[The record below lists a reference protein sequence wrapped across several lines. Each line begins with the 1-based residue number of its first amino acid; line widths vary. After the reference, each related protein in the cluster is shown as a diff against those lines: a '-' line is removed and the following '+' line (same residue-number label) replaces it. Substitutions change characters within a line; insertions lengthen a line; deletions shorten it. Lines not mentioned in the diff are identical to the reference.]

1 MSEHQD
7 DSLLQDFLTES
18 SEHLESIEPDLLAL
32 EKQSPQVSQ
41 EIVNRIFRA
50 IHSIKG
56 ASGFFG
62 FERLKQVS
70 HLMESVLMRVRDGV
84 LIPHPHVVEPL
95 LMGVDLLNVMVDDI
109 HRSEKL
115 DTSALEAALQHY
127 VKADSPYQAGESAAS
142 SAPTLPKIEDTAIE
156 SRANREASKTACP
169 ILAEEASLDQA
180 KRTGQFVYVAQ
191 LDTNLH
197 LFDMHRSY
205 NDFIGSVESIGTVLA
220 STVSELEADAPPPV
234 FNVLF
239 STVLEKDLV
248 LHALDL
254 GDDQLADYEVPIFDE
269 VLSTPQTDAQ
279 SYSETPE
286 IKVEAP
292 ATSTTEV
299 NYDTLRVRVDLLN
312 TLMDFAGELV
322 LARNQLMRA
331 VQSDKQFNTKN
342 EVLTQVLES
351 INTVTN
357 QLQDHIMQTRMQPIE
372 NVFRRFPRIVRDLS
386 KQIDKKIQ
394 LQMIG
399 QDVELDK
406 SILEGLSDPLTHM
419 IRNACDHGIE
429 SPEQRKKVGKSPS
442 GTITL
447 HAFHEAG
454 QIHLRIEDDGK
465 GIDTEA
471 LGRKAIANGAMTQ
484 AEFDDLSYQEKLNL
498 IFHAGLS
505 TAEAVTDLS
514 GRGVGMDV
522 VRSNIEALGG
532 HVYLESTLGKGSAI
546 VLQLPLTLAIIP
558 CLVVGVGEERFAV
571 PRVNL
576 LELVRVKAGE
586 VHQRIE
592 RIGEASVL
600 RLRGNWL
607 PLVKLEEVLKLQA
620 PNEKRR
626 NIDDARFNDPVAI
639 EQIPE
644 IRRQAPESDY
654 TLLVLSVGM
663 NQYGLIVDEAYD
675 IEDIV
680 VKPLSTLVKNVRSF
694 SGTTIMG
701 DGTVAMICDVVGIA
715 TQGELDFS
723 SVQTEQLRREELQN
737 QRNGVSN
744 VDGFEFDAAGNLL
757 APLLEKQSVLLFQN
771 DPQEPFAIPLQEV
784 LRLEYVKTKKIES
797 VGNREFVRV
806 NHETISI
813 IRLEQYLNVRSSNQ
827 DEEGGYLILPV
838 AGKGKVGIWVANIID
853 SLEVDYRL
861 DTDLIEDPSLYGS
874 ALIQD
879 RVTLLLNINALL
891 KRAGVEVMPSF
902 ANAF

>member
-7 DSLLQDFLTES
+7 DSLLQDFLSES
-18 SEHLESIEPDLLAL
+18 AEHLESIEPDLLAL
-32 EKQSPQVSQ
+32 EKQAPEVSQ

-95 LMGVDLLNVMVDDI
+95 LMGVDLLNVMVEDI
-109 HRSEKL
+109 QRSERL
-115 DTSALEAALQHY
+115 DTSALEEALTHY
-127 VKADSPYQAGESAAS
+127 TKADTPYLDG
-142 SAPTLPKIEDTAIE
+142 P
-156 SRANREASKTACP
+156 
-169 ILAEEASLDQA
+169 ASLTLAQPVQHTEESKVRVHNEKVNPSLCVESDSIEKA
-180 KRTGQFVYVAQ
+180 KRLGQFVYVAK

-205 NDFIGSVESIGTVLA
+205 KDFIGTIDSIGVVLA
-220 STVSELEADAPPPV
+220 STVSEQESDAPPPNFHVV
-234 FNVLF
+234 FA
-239 STVLEKDLV
+239 TVLEKDLV
-248 LHALDL
+248 LHALDIAES
-254 GDDQLADYEVPIFDE
+254 QLDDYEVPVVDE
-269 VLSTPQTDAQ
+269 SVYVEQTDAEF
-279 SYSETPE
+279 YNKTAE

-292 ATSTTEV
+292 SASNAEV
-299 NYDTLRVRVDLLN
+299 SYDTLRVRVDLLN

-331 VQSDKQFNTKN
+331 VQSDKQLGTKN
-342 EVLTQVLES
+342 ESFVQVLES

-372 NVFRRFPRIVRDLS
+372 NVFRRFPRVVRDLA
-386 KQIDKKIQ
+386 KQLNKKIQ

-429 SPEQRKKVGKSPS
+429 SPEQRKAAGKSPS

-471 LGRKAIANGAMTQ
+471 LGRKAIANGVMSQ
-484 AEFDDLSYQEKLNL
+484 AEFDDLSHQEKLNL

-522 VRSNIEALGG
+522 VRANIEALGG
-532 HVYLESTLGKGSAI
+532 HVYLESTLGKGSAVI
-546 VLQLPLTLAIIP
+546 LQLPLTLAIIP

-576 LELVRVKAGE
+576 LELVRVKANE

-592 RIGEASVL
+592 RIGQASVL

-607 PLVKLEEVLKLQA
+607 PLVKLADVLNLRK
-620 PNEKRR
+620 PNEARR
-626 NIDDARFNDPVAI
+626 TIEDARFNDPIAI

-644 IRRQAPESDY
+644 IRRQSPESDY
-654 TLLVLSVGM
+654 TLLVLSVGI

-680 VKPLSTLVKNVRSF
+680 VKPLSTLIKNVHAF

-701 DGTVAMICDVVGIA
+701 DGSVAMICDVVGIA
-715 TQGELDFS
+715 TQSELDFS
-723 SVQTEQLRREELQN
+723 GVQTEHLRRQELEK
-737 QRNGVSN
+737 QRSSTSI
-744 VDGFEFDAAGNLL
+744 VDGFEFDPAGNLL
-757 APLLEKQSVLLFQN
+757 SPLLEKQSVLLFQN
-771 DPQEPFAIPLQEV
+771 HPQEPFAVPLAEV
-784 LRLEYVKTKKIES
+784 LRLEYIKAKKIES
-797 VGNREFVRV
+797 VGHREFVRMH
-806 NHETISI
+806 NETISI
-813 IRLEQYLNVRSSNQ
+813 IRLEQYLNIRTPNLE
-827 DEEGGYLILPV
+827 DENGYLILPL
-838 AGKGKVGIWVANIID
+838 AGKGKVGIWVAEIID

-861 DTDLIEDPSLYGS
+861 DTDLIEEPCLYGS
-874 ALIQD
+874 ALIQE

-891 KRAGVEVMPSF
+891 KRAGVEVHPSL
-902 ANAF
+902 AGAF

>member
-7 DSLLQDFLTES
+7 DSLLQDFLSES
-18 SEHLESIEPDLLAL
+18 AEHLESIEPDLLAL
-32 EKQSPQVSQ
+32 EKQAPQVSQ

-109 HRSEKL
+109 HRSESL
-115 DTSALEAALQHY
+115 DTSALEDALRHY
-127 VKADSPYQAGESAAS
+127 SKADTPYQEGSDDFA
-142 SAPTLPKIEDTAIE
+142 LPKPTPCTDE
-156 SRANREASKTACP
+156 SRASRNTNKISPKISVEN
-169 ILAEEASLDQA
+169 ESLEQA
-180 KRTGQFVYVAQ
+180 KRMGQFVYVAE

-197 LFDMHRSY
+197 LFDLNRSY
-205 NDFIGSVESIGTVLA
+205 KDFISSIESIGTMLA
-220 STVSELEADAPPPV
+220 STVSELNSDVPPES

-248 LHALDL
+248 LHALELEDA
-254 GDDQLADYEVPIFDE
+254 QLADYEVPIMDE
-269 VLSTPQTDAQ
+269 ALPVTQADAQ
-279 SYSETPE
+279 FYNETPE
-286 IKVEAP
+286 VKVEAP
-292 ATSTTEV
+292 TTSTTEV
-299 NYDTLRVRVDLLN
+299 SYDTLRVRVDLLN
-312 TLMDFAGELV
+312 MLMDFAGELV

-331 VQSDKQFNTKN
+331 VQSDKQFSSKN
-342 EVLTQVLES
+342 ETFTQVLDS

-386 KQIDKKIQ
+386 KQLDKKIQ

-429 SPEQRKKVGKSPS
+429 SPEKRKAAGKTVS

-471 LGRKAIANGAMTQ
+471 LGRKAIANGVMTQ
-484 AEFDDLSYQEKLNL
+484 AEFDDLSHQEKLNL

-522 VRSNIEALGG
+522 VRANIEALGG
-532 HVYLESTLGKGSAI
+532 HVYLESTLGKGSAV

-576 LELVRVKAGE
+576 LELVRVKASE

-607 PLVKLEEVLKLQA
+607 PLVKLADVLNLQK
-620 PNEKRR
+620 PNDARR
-626 NIDDARFNDPVAI
+626 QIEDARFNDPVAI

-644 IRRQAPESDY
+644 IRRHAPESDY

-680 VKPLSTLVKNVRSF
+680 VKPLSTLIKNVRAF

-701 DGTVAMICDVVGIA
+701 DGSVAMICDVVGIA
-715 TQGELDFS
+715 TQSELDFS
-723 SVQTEQLRREELQN
+723 GVQTEQLRRQELEK
-737 QRNGVSN
+737 QRSGTST

-757 APLLEKQSVLLFQN
+757 SPLLEKQSLLLFQN
-771 DPQEPFAIPLQEV
+771 HPQEPFAIPLAEV
-784 LRLEYVKTKKIES
+784 LRLEYIKAKKIES
-797 VGNREFVRV
+797 VGNREFVRIH
-806 NHETISI
+806 NETISI
-813 IRLEQYLNVRSSNQ
+813 IRLEQYLNVRPPNAD
-827 DEEGGYLILPV
+827 DENGYLILPL
-838 AGKGKVGIWVANIID
+838 AGKGKVGIWVADIID

-861 DTDLIEDPSLYGS
+861 DTDLIEEPCLYGS
-874 ALIQD
+874 ALIQNH
-879 RVTLLLNINALL
+879 VTLLLNINALL
-891 KRAGVEVMPSF
+891 KRAGVEVLPSF
-902 ANAF
+902 AGSF

>member
-7 DSLLQDFLTES
+7 DSLLQDFLSES
-18 SEHLESIEPDLLAL
+18 AEHLESIEPDLLAL
-32 EKQSPQVSQ
+32 EKQAPRVSQ

-70 HLMESVLMRVRDGV
+70 HFMESVLMRVRDGV

-95 LMGVDLLNVMVDDI
+95 LMGVDLLNVMVEDI
-109 HRSEKL
+109 HRSESL
-115 DTSALEAALQHY
+115 DTSALEDALTHY
-127 VKADSPYQAGESAAS
+127 TKADTPYQTGSITFA
-142 SAPTLPKIEDTAIE
+142 LPKPDHHTDE
-156 SRANREASKTACP
+156 SRASRNMNKIAPSISVESDRVEK
-169 ILAEEASLDQA
+169 A
-180 KRTGQFVYVAQ
+180 KRIGQFVYVAE
-191 LDTNLH
+191 LNTNLH
-197 LFDMHRSY
+197 LFEMNRSY
-205 NDFIGSVESIGTVLA
+205 NDFISNIESIGTILA
-220 STVSELEADAPPPV
+220 STVSELESDAPPAN
-234 FNVLF
+234 FHVLF

-248 LHALDL
+248 LHALAIEEQQL
-254 GDDQLADYEVPIFDE
+254 GDYEVPIMDE
-269 VLSTPQTDAQ
+269 VISTSQTDAHF
-279 SYSETPE
+279 YNETPE
-286 IKVEAP
+286 IKVEVSS
-292 ATSTTEV
+292 TSTTEV
-299 NYDTLRVRVDLLN
+299 SYDTLRVRVDLLN

-331 VQSDKQFNTKN
+331 VHLDKQLRTKN
-342 EVLTQVLES
+342 ESFAMVLDS

-386 KQIDKKIQ
+386 KQLNKKIQ

-429 SPEQRKKVGKSPS
+429 SPEKRKEAGKSPS

-465 GIDTEA
+465 GIDTDA
-471 LGRKAIANGAMTQ
+471 LGRKAIANGVMSQ
-484 AEFDDLSYQEKLNL
+484 AEFDDLSHQEKLNL

-522 VRSNIEALGG
+522 VRSNIETLGG
-532 HVYLESTLGKGSAI
+532 HVYLESTLGKGSAV

-576 LELVRVKAGE
+576 LELVRVKANE

-607 PLVKLEEVLKLQA
+607 PLVKLEDVLNLKK
-620 PNEKRR
+620 PNEARC
-626 NIDDARFNDPVAI
+626 NIEDTRFNDPVAI

-654 TLLVLSVGM
+654 TLLVLSVGI

-680 VKPLSTLVKNVRSF
+680 VKPLSTLIKNVRAF

-701 DGTVAMICDVVGIA
+701 DGSVAMICDVVGIA
-715 TQGELDFS
+715 SQSELDFS
-723 SVQTEQLRREELQN
+723 GVQTEQLRRQELAK
-737 QRNGVSN
+737 QRSGTST
-744 VDGFEFDAAGNLL
+744 VDGFEFDATGNLL

-771 DPQEPFAIPLQEV
+771 NPQEPFAVPLAEV
-784 LRLEYVKTKKIES
+784 LRLEYIKAKNIES
-797 VGNREFVRV
+797 VGTREFVRV
-806 NHETISI
+806 HNETISI
-813 IRLEQYLNVRSSNQ
+813 IRLEQYLNVRPSNQ
-827 DEEGGYLILPV
+827 EDENGYLILPL
-838 AGKGKVGIWVANIID
+838 AGKGKVGIWVADIID

-861 DTDLIEDPSLYGS
+861 DTDLIEEPCLYGS
-874 ALIQD
+874 ALIQE
-879 RVTLLLNINALL
+879 RVTLLLHMNALL
-891 KRAGVEVMPSF
+891 KRAGVEVSPSF
-902 ANAF
+902 AGAF

>member
-7 DSLLQDFLTES
+7 DSLLQDFLSES
-18 SEHLESIEPDLLAL
+18 AEHLESIEPDLLAL
-32 EKQSPQVSQ
+32 EKQAPQVSQ

-109 HRSEKL
+109 HLSESL
-115 DTSALEAALQHY
+115 DTTALEDALRHY
-127 VKADSPYQAGESAAS
+127 SKADTPYHAGSNDFA
-142 SAPTLPKIEDTAIE
+142 LPKPDPSTDE
-156 SRANREASKTACP
+156 SRASRNTNKIAPSISVESDRVEK
-169 ILAEEASLDQA
+169 A
-180 KRTGQFVYVAQ
+180 KRIGQFVYVAE

-197 LFDMHRSY
+197 LFDMNRSY
-205 NDFIGSVESIGTVLA
+205 NDFIGNVESIGTVLA
-220 STVSELEADAPPPV
+220 STVSELESDAPPAN
-234 FNVLF
+234 FHVLF

-254 GDDQLADYEVPIFDE
+254 EEGQLGDYEVPIMDE
-269 VLSTPQTDAQ
+269 VISTPQTDAQ
-279 SYSETPE
+279 FYNETPE
-286 IKVEAP
+286 VKVEAP

-299 NYDTLRVRVDLLN
+299 SYDTLRVRVDLLN

-331 VQSDKQFNTKN
+331 VQSDKQLSSKN
-342 EVLTQVLES
+342 ESFAQVLDS

-386 KQIDKKIQ
+386 KQLNKKIQ

-429 SPEQRKKVGKSPS
+429 SPEKRKDAGKSPS

-471 LGRKAIANGAMTQ
+471 LGRKAIANGVMTQ
-484 AEFDDLSYQEKLNL
+484 AEFDDLSHQEKLNL

-522 VRSNIEALGG
+522 VRANIEALGG
-532 HVYLESTLGKGSAI
+532 HVYLESTLGKGSAV

-576 LELVRVKAGE
+576 LELVRVKASE

-607 PLVKLEEVLKLQA
+607 PLVKLSDVLNLQK
-620 PNEKRR
+620 PNDARR
-626 NIDDARFNDPVAI
+626 NIEDARFSDPVAR
-639 EQIPE
+639 EQLPE
-644 IRRQAPESDY
+644 IRRQTPESDY
-654 TLLVLSVGM
+654 TLLVLSVGI

-680 VKPLSTLVKNVRSF
+680 VKPLSTLIKNVRAF

-701 DGTVAMICDVVGIA
+701 DGSVAMICDVVGIA
-715 TQGELDFS
+715 TQSELDFS
-723 SVQTEQLRREELQN
+723 GVQTELLRRQELKK
-737 QRNGVSN
+737 QRSGTST

-757 APLLEKQSVLLFQN
+757 SPLLEKQSVLLFQN
-771 DPQEPFAIPLQEV
+771 HPQEPFAVPLAEV
-784 LRLEYVKTKKIES
+784 LRLEYIQAEKIES
-797 VGNREFVRV
+797 VGNREFVRLH
-806 NHETISI
+806 NETISI
-813 IRLEQYLNVRSSNQ
+813 IRLEQYLNVRPPNLD
-827 DEEGGYLILPV
+827 DENGYLILPL
-838 AGKGKVGIWVANIID
+838 AGKGKVGIWVADIID

-861 DTDLIEDPSLYGS
+861 DTDLIEEPCLYGS

-879 RVTLLLNINALL
+879 HVTLLLNINALL
-891 KRAGVEVMPSF
+891 KRAGVEILPSF
-902 ANAF
+902 AGSF

>member
-7 DSLLQDFLTES
+7 DSLLQDFLSES
-18 SEHLESIEPDLLAL
+18 AEHLESIEPDLLAL
-32 EKQSPQVSQ
+32 EKQAPRVSQ

-70 HLMESVLMRVRDGV
+70 HFMESVLMRVRDGV

-95 LMGVDLLNVMVDDI
+95 LMGVDLLNVMVEDI
-109 HRSEKL
+109 HRSESL
-115 DTSALEAALQHY
+115 DTSALEDALTHY
-127 VKADSPYQAGESAAS
+127 TKADTPYQTGSITFA
-142 SAPTLPKIEDTAIE
+142 LPKPDHHTDE
-156 SRANREASKTACP
+156 SRASRNTNKIAPSISVESDRVEK
-169 ILAEEASLDQA
+169 A
-180 KRTGQFVYVAQ
+180 KRIGQFVYVAE
-191 LDTNLH
+191 LNTNLH
-197 LFDMHRSY
+197 LFEMNRSY
-205 NDFIGSVESIGTVLA
+205 NDFISNIESIGTILA
-220 STVSELEADAPPPV
+220 STVSELESDAPPAN
-234 FNVLF
+234 FHVLF

-248 LHALDL
+248 LHALAIEEQQL
-254 GDDQLADYEVPIFDE
+254 GDYEVPIMDE
-269 VLSTPQTDAQ
+269 VISTSQTDAHF
-279 SYSETPE
+279 YNETPE
-286 IKVEAP
+286 IKVEVSS
-292 ATSTTEV
+292 TSTTEV
-299 NYDTLRVRVDLLN
+299 SYDTLRVRVDLLN

-331 VQSDKQFNTKN
+331 VHLDKQLRTKN
-342 EVLTQVLES
+342 ESFAMVLDS

-386 KQIDKKIQ
+386 KQLNKKIQ

-406 SILEGLSDPLTHM
+406 SILEGLSDPLMHM

-429 SPEQRKKVGKSPS
+429 SPEKRKEAGKSPS

-465 GIDTEA
+465 GIDTDA
-471 LGRKAIANGAMTQ
+471 LGRKAIANGVMSQ
-484 AEFDDLSYQEKLNL
+484 AEFDDLSHQEKLNL

-522 VRSNIEALGG
+522 VRSNIETLGG
-532 HVYLESTLGKGSAI
+532 HVYLESTLGKGSAV

-576 LELVRVKAGE
+576 LELVRVKANE

-607 PLVKLEEVLKLQA
+607 PLVKLEDVLNLKK
-620 PNEKRR
+620 PNEARC
-626 NIDDARFNDPVAI
+626 NIEDTRFNDPVAI

-654 TLLVLSVGM
+654 TLLVLSVGI

-680 VKPLSTLVKNVRSF
+680 VKPLSTLIKNVRAF

-701 DGTVAMICDVVGIA
+701 DGSVAMICDVVGIA
-715 TQGELDFS
+715 SQSELDFS
-723 SVQTEQLRREELQN
+723 GVQTEQLRRQELAK
-737 QRNGVSN
+737 QRSGTST
-744 VDGFEFDAAGNLL
+744 VDGFEFDATGNLL

-771 DPQEPFAIPLQEV
+771 NPQEPFAVPLAEV
-784 LRLEYVKTKKIES
+784 LRLEYIKAKNIES
-797 VGNREFVRV
+797 VGTREFVRV
-806 NHETISI
+806 HNETISI
-813 IRLEQYLNVRSSNQ
+813 IRLEQYLNVRPSNQ
-827 DEEGGYLILPV
+827 EDENGYLILPL
-838 AGKGKVGIWVANIID
+838 AGKGKVGIWVADIID

-861 DTDLIEDPSLYGS
+861 DTDLIEEPCLYGS
-874 ALIQD
+874 ALIQE
-879 RVTLLLNINALL
+879 RVTLLLHMNALL
-891 KRAGVEVMPSF
+891 KRAGVEVSPSF
-902 ANAF
+902 AGAF

>member
-7 DSLLQDFLTES
+7 DSLLQDFLSES
-18 SEHLESIEPDLLAL
+18 AEHLESIEPDLLAL
-32 EKQSPQVSQ
+32 EKQAPQVSQ

-109 HRSEKL
+109 HRSENL
-115 DTSALEAALQHY
+115 DTSALEDALRHY
-127 VKADSPYQAGESAAS
+127 SKADTPFVVGSEDFA
-142 SAPTLPKIEDTAIE
+142 LPKPNHNTDE
-156 SRANREASKTACP
+156 SRASRNVVNTAP
-169 ILAEEASLDQA
+169 SFYVESERLANA
-180 KRTGQFVYVAQ
+180 KRMGQFVYVAT

-205 NDFIGSVESIGTVLA
+205 DDFINNIESIGTVLA
-220 STVSELEADAPPPV
+220 STVSELESNAPPPS

-248 LHALDL
+248 LHALEL
-254 GDDQLADYEVPIFDE
+254 EEAQLADYEVPIVDE
-269 VLSTPQTDAQ
+269 SIHTPQTDARF
-279 SYSETPE
+279 YNETPE
-286 IKVEAP
+286 VKVEAP

-299 NYDTLRVRVDLLN
+299 SYDTLRVRVDLLN

-331 VQSDKQFNTKN
+331 VQSDKQLSTKN
-342 EVLTQVLES
+342 EAFAQVLDS

-386 KQIDKKIQ
+386 KQLNKKIQ

-429 SPEQRKKVGKSPS
+429 ATEKRKALGKPVS

-465 GIDTEA
+465 GIDTQA
-471 LGRKAIANGAMTQ
+471 LGRKAIANGVMSQ
-484 AEFDDLSYQEKLNL
+484 AEFDDLSHQEKLNL

-522 VRSNIEALGG
+522 VRANIEALGG
-532 HVYLESTLGKGSAI
+532 HVYLESSLGKGSAV

-576 LELVRVKAGE
+576 LELVRVKANE

-607 PLVKLEEVLKLQA
+607 PLVKLADVLNLQQ
-620 PNEKRR
+620 PNDTRR
-626 NIDDARFNDPVAI
+626 HIEDARFSDPVKV

-644 IRRQAPESDY
+644 IRRQSPESDY

-680 VKPLSTLVKNVRSF
+680 VKPLSTLIKNVRAF

-701 DGTVAMICDVVGIA
+701 DGSVAMICDVVGIA
-715 TQGELDFS
+715 TQSELDFS
-723 SVQTEQLRREELQN
+723 GVQTEQLRRQELEK
-737 QRNGVSN
+737 QRQGTTN

-757 APLLEKQSVLLFQN
+757 SPLLEKQSVLLFQN
-771 DPQEPFAIPLQEV
+771 QPQEPFAIPLAEV
-784 LRLEYVKTKKIES
+784 LRLEYVQSKKIES

-806 NHETISI
+806 HHETISI

-827 DEEGGYLILPV
+827 DDENGYLILPL
-838 AGKGKVGIWVANIID
+838 AGKGKVGIWVTDIID

-861 DTDLIEDPSLYGS
+861 DTDLIEDPCLYGS

-879 RVTLLLNINALL
+879 HVTLLLNVNALL
-891 KRAGVEVMPSF
+891 KRAGVEILPSF
-902 ANAF
+902 AGSF

>member
-7 DSLLQDFLTES
+7 DSLLQDFLSES
-18 SEHLESIEPDLLAL
+18 AEHLESIEPDLLAL
-32 EKQSPQVSQ
+32 EKQAPRVSQ

-70 HLMESVLMRVRDGV
+70 HFMESVLMRVRDGV

-95 LMGVDLLNVMVDDI
+95 LMGVDLLNVMVEDI
-109 HRSEKL
+109 HRSESL
-115 DTSALEAALQHY
+115 DTSALEDALTHY
-127 VKADSPYQAGESAAS
+127 TKADTPYQTGSITFA
-142 SAPTLPKIEDTAIE
+142 LPKPDHHTDE
-156 SRANREASKTACP
+156 SRASRNTNKIAPSISVESDRVEK
-169 ILAEEASLDQA
+169 A
-180 KRTGQFVYVAQ
+180 KRIGQFVYVAE
-191 LDTNLH
+191 LNTNLH
-197 LFDMHRSY
+197 LFEMNRSY
-205 NDFIGSVESIGTVLA
+205 NDFISNIESIGTILA
-220 STVSELEADAPPPV
+220 STVSELESDAPPAN
-234 FNVLF
+234 FHVLF

-248 LHALDL
+248 LHALAIEEQQL
-254 GDDQLADYEVPIFDE
+254 GDYEVPIMDE
-269 VLSTPQTDAQ
+269 VISTSQTDAHF
-279 SYSETPE
+279 YNETPE
-286 IKVEAP
+286 IKVEVSS
-292 ATSTTEV
+292 TSTTEV
-299 NYDTLRVRVDLLN
+299 SYDTLRVRVDLLN

-331 VQSDKQFNTKN
+331 VHLDKQLRTKN
-342 EVLTQVLES
+342 ESFAMVLDS

-386 KQIDKKIQ
+386 KQLNKKIQ

-406 SILEGLSDPLTHM
+406 SILEGLSDPLMHM

-429 SPEQRKKVGKSPS
+429 SPEKRKEAGKSPS

-465 GIDTEA
+465 GIDTDA
-471 LGRKAIANGAMTQ
+471 LGRKAIANGVMSQ
-484 AEFDDLSYQEKLNL
+484 AEFDDLSHQEKLNL

-522 VRSNIEALGG
+522 VRSNIETLGG
-532 HVYLESTLGKGSAI
+532 HVYLESTLGKGSAV

-576 LELVRVKAGE
+576 LELVRVKANE

-607 PLVKLEEVLKLQA
+607 PLVKLEDVLNLKK
-620 PNEKRR
+620 PNEARC
-626 NIDDARFNDPVAI
+626 NIEDTRFNDPVAI

-654 TLLVLSVGM
+654 TLLVLSVGI

-680 VKPLSTLVKNVRSF
+680 VKPLSTLIKNVRAF

-701 DGTVAMICDVVGIA
+701 DGSVAMICDVVGIA
-715 TQGELDFS
+715 SQSELDFS
-723 SVQTEQLRREELQN
+723 GVQTEQLRRQELAK
-737 QRNGVSN
+737 QRSGTST
-744 VDGFEFDAAGNLL
+744 VDGFEFDATGNLL

-771 DPQEPFAIPLQEV
+771 NPQEPFAVPLAEV
-784 LRLEYVKTKKIES
+784 LRLEYIKAKNIES
-797 VGNREFVRV
+797 VGTREFVRV
-806 NHETISI
+806 HNETISI
-813 IRLEQYLNVRSSNQ
+813 IRLEQYLNVRPSNQ
-827 DEEGGYLILPV
+827 DDENGYLILPL
-838 AGKGKVGIWVANIID
+838 AGKGKVGIWVADIID

-861 DTDLIEDPSLYGS
+861 DTDLIEEPCLYGS
-874 ALIQD
+874 ALIQE
-879 RVTLLLNINALL
+879 RVTLLLHMNALL
-891 KRAGVEVMPSF
+891 KRAGVEVSPSF
-902 ANAF
+902 AGAF

>member
-7 DSLLQDFLTES
+7 DSLLQDFLSES
-18 SEHLESIEPDLLAL
+18 AEHLESIEPDLLAL
-32 EKQSPQVSQ
+32 EKQAPQVSQ

-95 LMGVDLLNVMVDDI
+95 LMGVDLLNVMVEDI
-109 HRSEKL
+109 YRSEGL
-115 DTSALEAALQHY
+115 DTAVLEQALTHY
-127 VKADSPYQAGESAAS
+127 TKADTPYQAGSNAV
-142 SAPTLPKIEDTAIE
+142 TLPKIDSSTDE
-156 SRANREASKTACP
+156 SRANRNPVKVDNLLCVETDCLEK
-169 ILAEEASLDQA
+169 A
-180 KRTGQFVYVAQ
+180 KRIGQFVYVAT

-197 LFDMHRSY
+197 LFNMHRSY
-205 NDFIGSVESIGTVLA
+205 NDFIANIESVGTLLA
-220 STVSELEADAPPPV
+220 STVSEFESDAPPPT

-248 LHALDL
+248 LHALYLEGEQL
-254 GDDQLADYEVPIFDE
+254 GDYEVPIIDE
-269 VLSTPQTDAQ
+269 ALPATQTDAQ
-279 SYSETPE
+279 FYNETPE

-292 ATSTTEV
+292 STSTTEV
-299 NYDTLRVRVDLLN
+299 IYDTLRVRVDLLN

-331 VQSDKQFNTKN
+331 VQSDKQLSTKN
-342 EVLTQVLES
+342 ESFAQVLDS

-386 KQIDKKIQ
+386 KQLNKKIQ

-429 SPEQRKKVGKSPS
+429 SPEKRKEAGKSPS

-465 GIDTEA
+465 GIDTNA
-471 LGRKAIANGAMTQ
+471 LGRKAIANGVMSQ
-484 AEFDDLSYQEKLNL
+484 AEFDDLSHQEKLNL

-522 VRSNIEALGG
+522 VRSNIETLGG
-532 HVYLESTLGKGSAI
+532 HVYLESTLGKGSAV

-576 LELVRVKAGE
+576 LELVRVKANE

-607 PLVKLEEVLKLQA
+607 PLVKLEDVLNLKK
-620 PNEKRR
+620 PNEARR
-626 NIDDARFNDPVAI
+626 NIEDTRFNDPVAI

-654 TLLVLSVGM
+654 TLLVLSVGI

-680 VKPLSTLVKNVRSF
+680 VKPLSTLIKNVRAF

-701 DGTVAMICDVVGIA
+701 DGSVAMICDVVGIA
-715 TQGELDFS
+715 TQSELDFS
-723 SVQTEQLRREELQN
+723 GVQTEQSRRQELIKERQGTT
-737 QRNGVSN
+737 NGY
-744 VDGFEFDAAGNLL
+744 GFEFDAAGNLL
-757 APLLEKQSVLLFQN
+757 SPLLEKQSVLLFQN
-771 DPQEPFAIPLQEV
+771 HPQEPFAVPLAEV
-784 LRLEYVKTKKIES
+784 LRLEYIKAKNIES
-797 VGNREFVRV
+797 VGTREFVRV
-806 NHETISI
+806 HNETISI
-813 IRLEQYLNVRSSNQ
+813 IRLEQYLNVRTSNLD
-827 DEEGGYLILPV
+827 DENGYLVLPL
-838 AGKGKVGIWVANIID
+838 AGKGKVGIWVADIID

-861 DTDLIEDPSLYGS
+861 DTDLIEEPCLYGS
-874 ALIQD
+874 ALIQE
-879 RVTLLLNINALL
+879 RVTLLLHMNALL
-891 KRAGVEVMPSF
+891 KRAGVEVSPSF
-902 ANAF
+902 AGAF

>member
-7 DSLLQDFLTES
+7 DSLLQDFLSES
-18 SEHLESIEPDLLAL
+18 AEHLESIEPDLLAL
-32 EKQSPQVSQ
+32 EKQAPRVSQ

-70 HLMESVLMRVRDGV
+70 HFMESVLMRVRDGV

-95 LMGVDLLNVMVDDI
+95 LMGVDLLNVMVEDI
-109 HRSEKL
+109 HRSESL
-115 DTSALEAALQHY
+115 DTSALEDALTHY
-127 VKADSPYQAGESAAS
+127 TKADTPYQTGSITFA
-142 SAPTLPKIEDTAIE
+142 LPKPDHHTDE
-156 SRANREASKTACP
+156 SRASRNMNKIAPSISVESDRVEK
-169 ILAEEASLDQA
+169 A
-180 KRTGQFVYVAQ
+180 KRIGQFVYVAE
-191 LDTNLH
+191 LNTNLH
-197 LFDMHRSY
+197 LFEMNRSY
-205 NDFIGSVESIGTVLA
+205 NDFISNIESIGTILA
-220 STVSELEADAPPPV
+220 STVSELESDAPPAN
-234 FNVLF
+234 FHVLF

-248 LHALDL
+248 LHALAIEEQQL
-254 GDDQLADYEVPIFDE
+254 GDYEVPIMDE
-269 VLSTPQTDAQ
+269 VISTSQTDAHF
-279 SYSETPE
+279 YNETPE
-286 IKVEAP
+286 IKVEVSS
-292 ATSTTEV
+292 TSTTEV
-299 NYDTLRVRVDLLN
+299 SYDTLRVRVDLLN

-331 VQSDKQFNTKN
+331 VHLDKQLRTKN
-342 EVLTQVLES
+342 ESFAMVLDS

-386 KQIDKKIQ
+386 KQLNKKIQ

-406 SILEGLSDPLTHM
+406 SILEGLSDPLMHM

-429 SPEQRKKVGKSPS
+429 SPEKRKEAGKSPS

-465 GIDTEA
+465 GIDTDA
-471 LGRKAIANGAMTQ
+471 LGRKAIANGVMSQ
-484 AEFDDLSYQEKLNL
+484 AEFDDLSHQEKLNL

-522 VRSNIEALGG
+522 VRSNIETLGG
-532 HVYLESTLGKGSAI
+532 HVYLESTLGKGSAV

-576 LELVRVKAGE
+576 LELVRVKANE

-607 PLVKLEEVLKLQA
+607 PLVKLEDVLNLKK
-620 PNEKRR
+620 PNEARC
-626 NIDDARFNDPVAI
+626 NIEDTRFNDPVAI

-654 TLLVLSVGM
+654 TLLVLSVGI

-680 VKPLSTLVKNVRSF
+680 VKPLSTLIKNVRAF

-701 DGTVAMICDVVGIA
+701 DGSVAMICDVVGIA
-715 TQGELDFS
+715 SQSELDFS
-723 SVQTEQLRREELQN
+723 GVQTEQLRRQELAK
-737 QRNGVSN
+737 QRSGTST
-744 VDGFEFDAAGNLL
+744 VDGFEFDATGNLL

-771 DPQEPFAIPLQEV
+771 NPQEPFAVPLAEV
-784 LRLEYVKTKKIES
+784 LRLEYIKAKNIES
-797 VGNREFVRV
+797 VGTREFVRV
-806 NHETISI
+806 HNETISI
-813 IRLEQYLNVRSSNQ
+813 IRLEQYLNVRPSNQ
-827 DEEGGYLILPV
+827 EDENGYLILPL
-838 AGKGKVGIWVANIID
+838 AGKGKVGIWVADIID

-861 DTDLIEDPSLYGS
+861 DTDLIEEPCLYGS
-874 ALIQD
+874 ALIQE
-879 RVTLLLNINALL
+879 RVTLLLHMNALL
-891 KRAGVEVMPSF
+891 KRAGVEISPSF
-902 ANAF
+902 AGAF

>member
-7 DSLLQDFLTES
+7 DSLLQDFLSES
-18 SEHLESIEPDLLAL
+18 AEHLESIEPDLLAL
-32 EKQSPQVSQ
+32 EKQAPRVSQ

-70 HLMESVLMRVRDGV
+70 HFMESVLMRVRDGV

-95 LMGVDLLNVMVDDI
+95 LMGVDLLNVMVEDI
-109 HRSEKL
+109 HRSESL
-115 DTSALEAALQHY
+115 DTSALEDALTHY
-127 VKADSPYQAGESAAS
+127 TKADTPYQTGSITFA
-142 SAPTLPKIEDTAIE
+142 LPKPDHHTDE
-156 SRANREASKTACP
+156 SRASRNMNKIAPSISVESDRVEK
-169 ILAEEASLDQA
+169 A
-180 KRTGQFVYVAQ
+180 KRIGQFVYVAE
-191 LDTNLH
+191 LNTNLH
-197 LFDMHRSY
+197 LFEMNRSY
-205 NDFIGSVESIGTVLA
+205 NDFISNIESIGTILA
-220 STVSELEADAPPPV
+220 STVSELESDAPPAN
-234 FNVLF
+234 FHVLF

-248 LHALDL
+248 LHALAIEEQQL
-254 GDDQLADYEVPIFDE
+254 GDYEVPIMDE
-269 VLSTPQTDAQ
+269 VISTSQTDAHF
-279 SYSETPE
+279 YNETPE
-286 IKVEAP
+286 IKVEVSS
-292 ATSTTEV
+292 TSTTEV
-299 NYDTLRVRVDLLN
+299 SYDTLRVRVDLLN

-331 VQSDKQFNTKN
+331 VHLDKQLRTKN
-342 EVLTQVLES
+342 ESFAMVLDS

-386 KQIDKKIQ
+386 KQLNKKIQ

-406 SILEGLSDPLTHM
+406 SILEGLSDPLMHM

-429 SPEQRKKVGKSPS
+429 SPEKRKEAGKSPS

-465 GIDTEA
+465 GIDTDA
-471 LGRKAIANGAMTQ
+471 LGRKAIANGVMSQ
-484 AEFDDLSYQEKLNL
+484 AEFDDLSHQEKLNL

-522 VRSNIEALGG
+522 VRSNIETLGG
-532 HVYLESTLGKGSAI
+532 HVYLESTLGKGSAV

-576 LELVRVKAGE
+576 LELVRVKANE

-607 PLVKLEEVLKLQA
+607 PLVKLEDVLNLKK
-620 PNEKRR
+620 PNEARC
-626 NIDDARFNDPVAI
+626 NIEDTRFNDPVAI

-654 TLLVLSVGM
+654 TLLVLSVGI

-680 VKPLSTLVKNVRSF
+680 VKPLSTLIKNVRAF

-701 DGTVAMICDVVGIA
+701 DGSVAMICDVVGIA
-715 TQGELDFS
+715 SQSELDFS
-723 SVQTEQLRREELQN
+723 GVQTEQLRRQELAK
-737 QRNGVSN
+737 QRSGTST
-744 VDGFEFDAAGNLL
+744 VDGFEFDATGNLL

-771 DPQEPFAIPLQEV
+771 NPQEPFAVPLAEV
-784 LRLEYVKTKKIES
+784 LRLEYIKAKNIES
-797 VGNREFVRV
+797 VGTREFVRV
-806 NHETISI
+806 HNETISI
-813 IRLEQYLNVRSSNQ
+813 IRLEQYLNVRPSNQ
-827 DEEGGYLILPV
+827 EDENGYLILPL
-838 AGKGKVGIWVANIID
+838 AGKGKVGIWVADIID

-861 DTDLIEDPSLYGS
+861 DTDLIEEPCLYGS
-874 ALIQD
+874 ALIQE
-879 RVTLLLNINALL
+879 RVTLLLHMNALL
-891 KRAGVEVMPSF
+891 KRAGVEVSPSF
-902 ANAF
+902 AGAF

>member
-7 DSLLQDFLTES
+7 DSLLQDFLSES
-18 SEHLESIEPDLLAL
+18 AEHLESIEPDLLAL
-32 EKQSPQVSQ
+32 EKQAPQVSQ

-95 LMGVDLLNVMVDDI
+95 LMGVDLLNVMVEDI
-109 HRSEKL
+109 HRSESL
-115 DTSALEAALQHY
+115 DTSALEDALKHY
-127 VKADSPYQAGESAAS
+127 TKVDTPYQTGSITFA
-142 SAPTLPKIEDTAIE
+142 LPKPDHHTDE
-156 SRANREASKTACP
+156 SRASRNTNKIAPSISVESDRVEK
-169 ILAEEASLDQA
+169 A
-180 KRTGQFVYVAQ
+180 KRIGQFVYVAE
-191 LDTNLH
+191 LNTNLH
-197 LFDMHRSY
+197 LFDMNRSY
-205 NDFIGSVESIGTVLA
+205 NDFISNIESIGTILA
-220 STVSELEADAPPPV
+220 STVSELQSDAPPAN
-234 FNVLF
+234 FHVLF

-248 LHALDL
+248 LHALDIEEQQL
-254 GDDQLADYEVPIFDE
+254 GDYEVPIMDE
-269 VLSTPQTDAQ
+269 VISTSQTDAHF
-279 SYSETPE
+279 YNETPE
-286 IKVEAP
+286 IKVEVSS
-292 ATSTTEV
+292 TSTTEV
-299 NYDTLRVRVDLLN
+299 SYDTLRVRVDLLN

-331 VQSDKQFNTKN
+331 VQLDKQLRTKN
-342 EVLTQVLES
+342 ESFAMVLDS

-386 KQIDKKIQ
+386 KQLNKKIQ

-429 SPEQRKKVGKSPS
+429 SPESRKAAGKSPS
-442 GTITL
+442 GAITL

-471 LGRKAIANGAMTQ
+471 LGRKAIANGVMSQ
-484 AEFDDLSYQEKLNL
+484 AEFDDLSHQEKLNL

-522 VRSNIEALGG
+522 VRSNIETLGG
-532 HVYLESTLGKGSAI
+532 HVYLESTLGKGSAV

-576 LELVRVKAGE
+576 LELVRVKANE

-607 PLVKLEEVLKLQA
+607 PLVKLEDVLNLKK
-620 PNEKRR
+620 PNEARC
-626 NIDDARFNDPVAI
+626 NIEDTRFNDPVAI

-654 TLLVLSVGM
+654 TLLVLSVGI

-680 VKPLSTLVKNVRSF
+680 VKPLSTLIKNVRAF

-701 DGTVAMICDVVGIA
+701 DGSVAMICDVVGIA
-715 TQGELDFS
+715 SQSELDFS
-723 SVQTEQLRREELQN
+723 GVQTEQLRRQELAK
-737 QRNGVSN
+737 QRSGTST
-744 VDGFEFDAAGNLL
+744 VDGFEFDATGNLL

-771 DPQEPFAIPLQEV
+771 NPHEPFALALAEV
-784 LRLEYVKTKKIES
+784 LRLEYIKAKNIES
-797 VGNREFVRV
+797 VGTREFVRV
-806 NHETISI
+806 HNETISI
-813 IRLEQYLNVRSSNQ
+813 IRLEQYLNVRPSNQ
-827 DEEGGYLILPV
+827 EDENGYLILPL
-838 AGKGKVGIWVANIID
+838 AGKGKVGIWVADIID

-861 DTDLIEDPSLYGS
+861 DTDLIEEPCLYGS
-874 ALIQD
+874 ALIQE
-879 RVTLLLNINALL
+879 RVTLLLNMNALL
-891 KRAGVEVMPSF
+891 KRAGVEVSPSF
-902 ANAF
+902 AGAF